1 MKWLGMNTGL
11 RYKKQQLTKGDKKM
25 KARIFEKNGLPN
37 PLGMIMIILVIG
49 LVCLIQCVLIQP
61 VHAQKMADDVNYI
74 GIETE
79 PEIRI
84 EEWMVN
90 RNLWNTGET
99 TTYLAEESDPE
110 VTIEYWMTDFPIP
123 ASTYAQDEPEYKIET
138 WMFDEASWVNSESSN
153 YAVSEK
159 QDECSEDPETG
170 SFK

>member
-11 RYKKQQLTKGDKKM
+11 RYKKQQITKGDKKM

-61 VHAQKMADDVNYI
+61 VHAQKMADDINYI
-74 GIETE
+74 G
-79 PEIRI
+79 
-84 EEWMVN
+84 
-90 RNLWNTGET
+90 
-99 TTYLAEESDPE
+99 
-110 VTIEYWMTDFPIP
+110 
-123 ASTYAQDEPEYKIET
+123 IET

-153 YAVSEK
+153 YAVSEE

-170 SFK
+170 SECY